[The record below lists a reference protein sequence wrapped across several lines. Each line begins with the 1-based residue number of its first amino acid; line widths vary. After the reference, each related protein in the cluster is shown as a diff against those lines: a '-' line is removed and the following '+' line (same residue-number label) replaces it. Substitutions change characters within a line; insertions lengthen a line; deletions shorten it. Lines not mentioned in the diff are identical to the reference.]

1 MSEKSNMSEDV
12 PKIVLIPHE
21 RSHPFARREC
31 IAREPLKVGRSVDKK
46 RISTNNLIFDCRVL
60 SRNHAVIRFEDG
72 KFYIKDTKS
81 SNGTFVNEN
90 RLSPS
95 GEESGLVEL
104 KSRDILQFGV
114 NVNVERRVTHGCII
128 ATIKLYVNDVELPGM
143 DPPIHE
149 VLQIVQLALTREQ
162 ELENKLASMQEVLN
176 SARQLA
182 TESMIS
188 VVKEDELMSRLEM
201 LENQLQVYS
210 RNSTDD
216 ELKKQLTMS
225 FEEKHKTEAAL
236 KESLRKILQEKLE
249 CMSKLSQTERDY
261 DKAEQECQRYKTLYD
276 VTKEELKE
284 ERQNLTTK
292 NEALQAELDFTQNQL
307 SGKKAQV
314 EELREELLQVQL
326 QLQTELHRRTGGGV
340 EYNISQGESSSLTVE
355 ASEQYQ
361 VPPPETL
368 PLREEAIGNVKMSQT
383 SDATGQRAP
392 SFISESDSDMDE
404 DEAEKLAE
412 RVLHLE
418 ADLRRSEMTIQG
430 LQQELAATK
439 LAQTPTTDT
448 QRYQLGGGARGQRST
463 PPPEVHRRSM
473 EELAAI
479 VTGTS
484 VAKGQV
490 EIVRGSLADSQHELF
505 TLQDKLALETEK
517 TQALQETITVLNG
530 QLNLCY
536 AELHSKQQEVIAL
549 RSDRVGRGG
558 GGVAVVQ
565 ELKMR
570 VKSERDEGERLRTQN
585 ETLQEEVER
594 LKTELRSEGRGTP
607 TTPHFLRPGSP
618 SGEDQK
624 VRMLTV
630 IALVSIGVALASWL
644 A

>member
-1 MSEKSNMSEDV
+1 M
-12 PKIVLIPHE
+12 
-21 RSHPFARREC
+21 
-31 IAREPLKVGRSVDKK
+31 
-46 RISTNNLIFDCRVL
+46 NNC
-60 SRNHAVIRFEDG
+60 
-72 KFYIKDTKS
+72 
-81 SNGTFVNEN
+81 
-90 RLSPS
+90 
-95 GEESGLVEL
+95 
-104 KSRDILQFGV
+104 
-114 NVNVERRVTHGCII
+114 
-128 ATIKLYVNDVELPGM
+128 
-143 DPPIHE
+143 
-149 VLQIVQLALTREQ
+149 
-162 ELENKLASMQEVLN
+162 
-176 SARQLA
+176 
-182 TESMIS
+182 
-188 VVKEDELMSRLEM
+188 
-201 LENQLQVYS
+201 
-210 RNSTDD
+210 
-216 ELKKQLTMS
+216 
-225 FEEKHKTEAAL
+225 
-236 KESLRKILQEKLE
+236 
-249 CMSKLSQTERDY
+249 
-261 DKAEQECQRYKTLYD
+261 
-276 VTKEELKE
+276 
-284 ERQNLTTK
+284 
-292 NEALQAELDFTQNQL
+292 
-307 SGKKAQV
+307 
-314 EELREELLQVQL
+314 
-326 QLQTELHRRTGGGV
+326 TGD
-340 EYNISQGESSSLTVE
+340 
-355 ASEQYQ
+355 
-361 VPPPETL
+361 
-368 PLREEAIGNVKMSQT
+368 AIGSVKISQT

-463 PPPEVHRRSM
+463 PPQEVPRSV

-479 VTGTS
+479 VTETS

-490 EIVRGSLADSQHELF
+490 EIVRGSLADSQHELL

-536 AELHSKQQEVIAL
+536 AELHSKQQEVMAL

-558 GGVAVVQ
+558 GEVAVVQ

-570 VKSERDEGERLRTQN
+570 VKSEQEEGERLRTQN